1 MMVQW
6 KEREDELYIA
16 SYDAVELLA
25 CMPVIVRVATRPFPE
40 KKKGSESHKEH
51 LWSSWCWALT

>member
-6 KEREDELYIA
+6 KERENDLYIV
-16 SYDAVELLA
+16 SYNAVELLG
-25 CMPVIVRVATRPFPE
+25 CMTMIVRAAKRPFSG

-51 LWSSWCWALT
+51 VWSSWCWALT